1 MYIFFL
7 PKLLNSLEKEACL
20 SHFSCNEHH
29 LTCNEITHIC
39 VHVCGIQVYSE
50 AALQLASIYIFLYQ
64 PHPASLPLIW
74 WLFWETEAYA
84 RPHRLRNTTHCVWTC
99 VPVCVTA
106 DPSHSK
112 NIVLPIW
119 CQCAAFLPP
128 LRRLQPLFSSFLSPS
143 LLVDPGSLCYFIVRI
158 EKCAEKVLKYFKL
171 RRLERRQEAGCK
183 KRGCMIHFFSIFK
196 KDDKS
201 SWCADSVQ

>member
-7 PKLLNSLEKEACL
+7 PNLLNSLEKEACL

-99 VPVCVTA
+99 VPVYVWQQIQVTPKILSFPFDA
-106 DPSHSK
+106 SA
-112 NIVLPIW
+112 LPF
-119 CQCAAFLPP
+119 CHHYGD
-128 LRRLQPLFSSFLSPS
+128 FSRCSFHFS
-143 LLVDPGSLCYFIVRI
+143 LLLSL
-158 EKCAEKVLKYFKL
+158 
-171 RRLERRQEAGCK
+171 
-183 KRGCMIHFFSIFK
+183 
-196 KDDKS
+196 
-201 SWCADSVQ
+201 